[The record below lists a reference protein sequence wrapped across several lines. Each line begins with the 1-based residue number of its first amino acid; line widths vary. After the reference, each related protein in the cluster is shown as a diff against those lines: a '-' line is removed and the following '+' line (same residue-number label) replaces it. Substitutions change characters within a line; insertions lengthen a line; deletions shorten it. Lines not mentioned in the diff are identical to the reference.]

1 MTPAKAQPTP
11 EEVESDSVVRQY
23 IVVAMAQE
31 LVALLDELHATM
43 VTRLSDRPEAAQLAG
58 VACDRA
64 ADIVDA
70 IREQV
75 RW

>member
-1 MTPAKAQPTP
+1 VTPAKGKSSV
-11 EEVESDSVVRQY
+11 EEVDSDSVIRQY

-31 LVALLDELHATM
+31 LVALLDELHATL